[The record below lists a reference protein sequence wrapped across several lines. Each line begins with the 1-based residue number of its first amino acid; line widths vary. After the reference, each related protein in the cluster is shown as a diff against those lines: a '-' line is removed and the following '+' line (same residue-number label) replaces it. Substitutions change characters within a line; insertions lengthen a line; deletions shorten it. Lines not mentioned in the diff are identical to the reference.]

1 MKNKGLLKW
10 MYNSLSLFALKMKVK
25 VWGVFRNMSSTK
37 LNHVFVFSKLRRFV
51 AASKKFR

>member
-25 VWGVFRNMSSTK
+25 VWGVFRIMSSTK